1 MPEPPERNLA
11 LELVRVTEAA
21 ALAAGRWMGRG
32 DKASVADAA
41 ISAMH
46 VILSQI
52 EMDGLLVIGEGDRET
67 FPILFHGEHLGL
79 AERPQLDVAVE
90 AVDGIRLTAEGWPGA
105 ISAAALAERGSL
117 FDPGPLRYM
126 EKLAVGPEA
135 RDVIDLNVPVAEN
148 LARIAQAKRQRI
160 DNLTV
165 MVLDRPRNGGL
176 IDQIRRAGARIRLIR
191 DGDVAA
197 ALYTAMPAS
206 GIDALMGI
214 GGAGEAVVS
223 ACALKCLDGEI
234 LCRPVARTEEEL
246 QYLERLH
253 IDPGQVLRASD
264 LVKGEDIFFAA
275 TGVTDGE
282 VLQGVKYTGERAQT
296 HSVVARSKTG
306 TLRMMVSTHRLDKL
320 MRISQ
325 IPYEGAARADR
336 GPAKALE

>member
-46 VILSQI
+46 IVLSQI
-52 EMDGLLVIGEGDRET
+52 EMDGLLVVGEGDQET
-67 FPILFHGEHLGL
+67 FPLLFHGEHLGQ
-79 AERPQLDVAVE
+79 AEHPQLDVAVE

-105 ISAAALAERGSL
+105 VSVAALAERGSL

-126 EKLAVGPEA
+126 DKLAVGPEA

-148 LARIAQAKRQRI
+148 LARIAEAKRQRI
-160 DNLTV
+160 NNLTV

-197 ALYTAMPAS
+197 ALYTALPES

-223 ACALKCLDGEI
+223 ACALKCLEGEI
-234 LCRPVARTEEEL
+234 LCRPLARTDEEL

-253 IDPGQVLRASD
+253 IVPGQVLRAND

-282 VLQGVKYTGERAQT
+282 MLQGVKYAGQKAQT
-296 HSVVARSKTG
+296 HSIVARSKTG
-306 TLRMMVSTHRLDKL
+306 TVRVMVSTHRLDKL
-320 MRISQ
+320 MQISQ
-325 IPYEGAARADR
+325 IAYSGAASGEAEPVRSA
-336 GPAKALE
+336 E

>member
-32 DKASVADAA
+32 DKANVANAA

-46 VILSQI
+46 VVLSQI
-52 EMDGLLVIGEGDRET
+52 AMDGLLVIGEGDRET
-67 FPILFHGEHLGL
+67 FPLLFNGEHLGQ

-105 ISAAALAERGSL
+105 VSAAVLAERGSL

-126 EKLAVGPEA
+126 DKLAVGPEA
-135 RDVIDLNVPVAEN
+135 RDVVDLNVPVAEN
-148 LARIAQAKRQRI
+148 LARIAQAKRQHI

-197 ALYTAMPAS
+197 ALYTAIAES

-246 QYLERLH
+246 QYLEQLH
-253 IDPGQVLRASD
+253 IAPGQVLRAHD

-282 VLQGVKYTGERAQT
+282 MLQGVKYIGEKAQT
-296 HSVVARSKTG
+296 HSIVVRSKTG
-306 TLRMMVSTHRLDKL
+306 TVRMIVATHRLDKL

-325 IPYEGAARADR
+325 IAYDGTARANSW
-336 GPAKALE
+336 PAGIAE

>member
-46 VILSQI
+46 IVLSQI
-52 EMDGLLVIGEGDRET
+52 EMDGLLVIGEGDQET
-67 FPILFHGEHLGL
+67 FPLLFHGEHLGQ
-79 AERPQLDVAVE
+79 AEHPQLDVAVE

-105 ISAAALAERGSL
+105 VSVAALAERGSL

-126 EKLAVGPEA
+126 DKLAVGPEA

-148 LARIAQAKRQRI
+148 LARIAEAKRQRI
-160 DNLTV
+160 NNLTV

-197 ALYTAMPAS
+197 ALYTALPES

-223 ACALKCLDGEI
+223 ACALKCLEGEI
-234 LCRPVARTEEEL
+234 LCRPLARTDEEL

-253 IDPGQVLRASD
+253 IVPGQVLRAND

-282 VLQGVKYTGERAQT
+282 MLQGVKYAGQKAQT
-296 HSVVARSKTG
+296 HSIVARSKTG
-306 TLRMMVSTHRLDKL
+306 TVRVMVSTHRLDKL
-320 MRISQ
+320 MQISQ
-325 IPYEGAARADR
+325 IAYSGAASGEAEPVRSA
-336 GPAKALE
+336 E